1 MNGKQAKTI
10 RKTAQVIWQRDVQPE
25 AAKIMEAA
33 STMDM
38 SDPSVLKNVREQMAE
53 LPSPR
58 QLYRRLKTLYMRRA
72 RGN

>member
-1 MNGKQAKTI
+1 MRGKQAKTI
-10 RKTAQVIWQRDVQPE
+10 RRTAQAIWQRDVQPE
-25 AAKIMEAA
+25 AAKIMEAGITA
-33 STMDM
+33 GI
-38 SDPSVLKNVREQMAE
+38 SDPAVLKNVREQMAQ